1 MLVYWIL
8 FLLIAGGALMARSDA
23 DGRSWPLFIAFASIP
38 TILMIGL
45 RWEVGPDW
53 PAYVDIYDYTRL
65 YPLSQNL
72 AHADPGYFTTMWVL
86 HQFDAPFWVLNM
98 VCGLVFV
105 AGLTAFA
112 RRQPNPWLAF
122 LVAFPYLVIVV
133 AMSGNRQSM
142 ALGLMFF
149 ALNAFERERLVKF
162 TALILLA
169 GTFHGSVLLVLP
181 FGLLSYSRNG
191 LMSVLLLL
199 FAAVMAYYL
208 SRDAFAIYANR
219 YTQVR
224 IQSTGVAYRL
234 AMNGL
239 AAGIFLLYQRRFA
252 LEEHQAKL
260 WRNMS
265 LATLAL
271 VPLLLVIPSSTAIDR
286 FLLYLFPLQFVIL
299 SRVPSSLGHDARS
312 RAQFT
317 FMVVGYA
324 ALVQIV
330 FLMFGKFAQAYIP
343 YQTIFSA

>member
-1 MLVYWIL
+1 MLVYWLL
-8 FLLIAGGALMARSDA
+8 FLVLAGGALLARSDT
-23 DGRSWPLFIAFASIP
+23 DRRSALLFVALAALP

-53 PAYVDIYDYTRL
+53 PAYVDIYKYTSL
-65 YPLSQNL
+65 YPLGQSL
-72 AHADPGYFTTMWVL
+72 AHADPGYFTTMWIL
-86 HQFDAPFWVLNM
+86 HWFDAPFWVLNL
-98 VCGLVFV
+98 VCGTVFV

-149 ALNAFERERLVKF
+149 ALNAFERERLIKF

-191 LMSVLLLL
+191 LMSVILLLL
-199 FAAVMAYYL
+199 AAVLAYYL
-208 SRDAFAIYANR
+208 SRDAFTIYANR

-239 AAGIFLLYQRRFA
+239 AAGIFLIYHRRFA
-252 LEEHQAKL
+252 FSEHQGKL

-271 VPLLLVIPSSTAIDR
+271 VPALLIIPSSTAIDR

-299 SRVPSSLGHDARS
+299 SRVPFALGQDKRS
-312 RAQFT
+312 DIQLT
-317 FMVVGYA
+317 IGVVAYA
-324 ALVQIV
+324 ALVQAV
-330 FLMFGKFAQAYIP
+330 FLVFGKFAQAYIP
-343 YQTIFSA
+343 YQTIFST

>member
-1 MLVYWIL
+1 MLVYWLI
-8 FLLIAGGALMARSDA
+8 FLVLAAGALMARSNLNE
-23 DGRSWPLFIAFASIP
+23 RSLPLFVAVASVP

-53 PAYVDIYDYTRL
+53 PAYTDIYQYTSNFSLGR
-65 YPLSQNL
+65 SL
-72 AHADPGYFTTMWVL
+72 AHADPGYFATMWLL
-86 HQFDAPFWVLNM
+86 HQFDAPFSALNL

-142 ALGLMFF
+142 ALGIMFF
-149 ALNAFERERLVKF
+149 ALNVFERERLVKF
-162 TALILLA
+162 AALILLA

-191 LMSVLLLL
+191 LMSVALLLL
-199 FAAVMAYYL
+199 AGALAYYL

-219 YTQVR
+219 YAQVR

-239 AAGIFLLYQRRFA
+239 AAGIFLSYQRRFSF
-252 LEEHQAKL
+252 EEHQAKL

-299 SRVPSSLGHDARS
+299 SRVPSALAQDARS
-312 RAQFT
+312 NSQLT
-317 FMVVGYA
+317 FMVVAYA
-324 ALVQIV
+324 ALVQAV
-330 FLMFGKFAQAYIP
+330 FLVFGKFAQAYIP
-343 YQTIFSA
+343 YQTIFGS

>member
-1 MLVYWIL
+1 MLVYWLI
-8 FLLIAGGALMARSDA
+8 FLVLAAGALMTRSDHDRRA
-23 DGRSWPLFIAFASIP
+23 GPLFFVLASLP
-38 TILMIGL
+38 CILMIGL

-53 PAYVDIYDYTRL
+53 PAYTEIYKYTTFFSL
-65 YPLSQNL
+65 GQSL
-72 AHADPGYFTTMWVL
+72 AHADPGYFSVMWLL
-86 HQFDAPFWVLNM
+86 HQFKAPFWALNM
-98 VCGLVFV
+98 TCGLVFV

-149 ALNAFERERLVKF
+149 ALNAFERERLLRF

-191 LMSVLLLL
+191 LMSVALLLL
-199 FAAVMAYYL
+199 AGVMAYYL

-219 YTQVR
+219 YAQVR
-224 IQSTGVAYRL
+224 IQSSGVAYRL

-239 AAGIFLLYQRRFA
+239 AAGIFLFYQRRFA

-271 VPLLLVIPSSTAIDR
+271 APLLLIIPSSTAIDR

-299 SRVPSSLGHDARS
+299 SRVPSALGHDGRAN
-312 RAQFT
+312 AQFT

-324 ALVQIV
+324 ALVQAV
-330 FLMFGKFAQAYIP
+330 FLVFGKFAQAYIP
-343 YQTIFSA
+343 YQTIFST

>member
-1 MLVYWIL
+1 MLVYWMI
-8 FLLIAGGALMARSDA
+8 FLLLAGGALIARPDVEQLSVA
-23 DGRSWPLFIAFASIP
+23 LFIALASLP
-38 TILMIGL
+38 TVLMIGL

-53 PAYVDIYDYTRL
+53 PAYVDIYNYTSL
-65 YPLSQNL
+65 YQLGRSL

-86 HQFDAPFWVLNM
+86 HQFDAPFWVLNI
-98 VCGLVFV
+98 VCGVVFV

-112 RRQPNPWLAF
+112 LRQPNPWLAF

-149 ALNAFERERLVKF
+149 ALNAFERERLIKF

-191 LMSVLLLL
+191 LVSVILLMI
-199 FAAVMAYYL
+199 AAVLAYYL
-208 SRDAFAIYANR
+208 SRDAFTIYANR
-219 YTQVR
+219 YTQIR

-239 AAGIFLLYQRRFA
+239 AAGIFLFYYRHFNLP
-252 LEEHQAKL
+252 EHQAKL

-299 SRVPSSLGHDARS
+299 SRVPSALAQDKRS
-312 RAQFT
+312 TAQFT

-324 ALVQIV
+324 ALVQAV
-330 FLMFGKFAQAYIP
+330 FLVFGKFAQAYIP
-343 YQTIFSA
+343 YQTIFST